1 VKARELRQRDIR
13 VLWHPYTE
21 ITSFEASEFPIIE
34 RARGC
39 SLFDVEGRE
48 LLDGISSWWCVNL
61 GHSHPRLVRAIQEQA
76 EKLQHTLLGGMSHP
90 AAIALA
96 ERLAR
101 IAPGGLGHVLFASD
115 GTSAVEAA
123 LKIALQ
129 RWTNLGESGRTSFI
143 ALEEGYHG
151 DSLGAVGVGY
161 VEAFHRPF
169 AGAIRPAFRALSPH
183 CNRCPMALS
192 PERCSVECFDSMEKL
207 IRDHHA
213 ECAAV
218 IVEPLCQ
225 AAGGMRIYPEAYL
238 RRLRAACSERGL
250 LLIADEIAVGMGRTG
265 SRFACERAGIAPDL
279 MTLGKGLTGGLLPMS
294 ATLVTDAV
302 YDGFRADGERART
315 FFHGHTFCG
324 NPITSALALAALD
337 VYEEEQ
343 VLERLG
349 PRIRQLDEG
358 MRRIAE
364 GLGGSPM
371 RSLGMIAA
379 IELLEKAG
387 GAARAK
393 KVARRAVEL
402 GLLIRPLGNT
412 LYLWPPL
419 TCTEGELGRM
429 LELLACAA
437 RETPAGP

>member
-1 VKARELRQRDIR
+1 MNARELRQRDIR
-13 VLWHPYTE
+13 YLWHPYTE
-21 ITSFEASEFPIIE
+21 ITSFEASEFPIVD
-34 RARGC
+34 RAQGC
-39 SLFDVEGRE
+39 SLFDIDGRE

-76 EKLQHTLLGGMSHP
+76 ERLQHTLLGGMSHP

-101 IAPGGLGHVLFASD
+101 IAPAGLGHALFASD

-129 RWTNLGESGRTSFI
+129 YWTNLGESGRTQFI

-161 VEAFHRPF
+161 VEAFHKPF

-183 CNRCPMALS
+183 CNRCPLGLS
-192 PERCSVECFDSMEKL
+192 PERCSVECFDSMERL
-207 IRDHHA
+207 IGDHHR

-225 AAGGMRIYPEAYL
+225 AAGGMRIYPEEYL
-238 RRLRAACSERGL
+238 RRLRAACSQRGL

-265 SRFACERAGIAPDL
+265 RCFACERAGVAPDV

-294 ATLVTDAV
+294 ATLVSDAV
-302 YDGFRADGERART
+302 YDSFRADGDRART

-337 VYEEEQ
+337 VYEEEK

-349 PRIRQLDEG
+349 PRILQLDEG

-364 GLGGSPM
+364 GLGGSPL

-379 IELLEKAG
+379 VEIADAAG

-393 KVARRAVEL
+393 AIARRAVEL
-402 GLLIRPLGNT
+402 GLLIRPLGST
-412 LYLWPPL
+412 VYLWPPL

-429 LELLACAA
+429 LELLGRAA
-437 RETPAGP
+437 SETRAGL